1 MRDRVGS
8 KRYLDAVKKSLFLV
22 LDKAKYMRHI
32 SFKTS
37 FLPFIF
43 VAFASLMGGVITG
56 CSSTGQSQNQVPNT
70 RVTDTSATQDG
81 MQGMKHGS
89 GGMTHD
95 MTMDLGAADTNYDL
109 RFIDAMTLHHQGAVK
124 MAKEA
129 AQKSGRSEI
138 KQLASTIIKEQDR
151 EINQMKQ
158 WRQAW
163 YPQAGNKPMAHN
175 AQMGH
180 MMEMSSD
187 QMKGMKMN
195 TDLGVANAQFDLRFI
210 NAMSAHHDGAITMAQ
225 DALSKSKR
233 PEIKQLAQNIIKAQ
247 SAELKQ
253 LKQWRQA
260 WYQK

>member
-22 LDKAKYMRHI
+22 LDKAKYMRPI

-37 FLPFIF
+37 FLSFIF
-43 VAFASLMGGVITG
+43 VAFASLMGSVITG

-70 RVTDTSATQDG
+70 SVTATSATPDG

-89 GGMTHD
+89 GMTHD
-95 MTMDLGAADTNYDL
+95 MTVDLGAADTNYDL
-109 RFIDAMTLHHQGAVK
+109 RFIDAMTLHHQGAVE

-138 KQLASTIIKEQDR
+138 KQLASIIIKEQDR

-163 YPQAGNKPMAHN
+163 YPQAGSKPMAHN

-187 QMKGMKMN
+187 QMKGMTMDM
-195 TDLGVANAQFDLRFI
+195 DLGAADAQFDLRFI
-210 NAMSAHHDGAITMAQ
+210 NAMSAHHEGAITMAQ
-225 DALSKSKR
+225 DALGKSKR

-247 SAELKQ
+247 EAELKQ

>member
-1 MRDRVGS
+1 MRLV
-8 KRYLDAVKKSLFLV
+8 FL
-22 LDKAKYMRHI
+22 
-32 SFKTS
+32 KTS
-37 FLPFIF
+37 FLSFIL
-43 VAFASLMGGVITG
+43 VAFASLMGGILTA
-56 CSSTGQSQNQVPNT
+56 CSSNGQSQNQVPNT
-70 RVTDTSATQDG
+70 NVTDTSATQDG
-81 MQGMKHGS
+81 MQGMKHGT
-89 GGMTHD
+89 GMTTYD
-95 MTMDLGAADTNYDL
+95 MKMDLGAADANYDL

-129 AQKSGRSEI
+129 AQKSERSEI
-138 KQLASTIIKEQDR
+138 KQLASTIIKDQDR

-163 YPQAGNKPMAHN
+163 YPQAGDKPMAHN

-187 QMKGMKMN
+187 QMKGMKMDM
-195 TDLGVANAQFDLRFI
+195 DLGAADAQFDLRFI
-210 NAMSAHHDGAITMAQ
+210 NAMSAHHEGAITMAQ

-247 SAELKQ
+247 EAELKQ
-253 LKQWRQA
+253 MKQWRQA

>member
-1 MRDRVGS
+1 MRP
-8 KRYLDAVKKSLFLV
+8 
-22 LDKAKYMRHI
+22 I

-37 FLPFIF
+37 FLSFIF
-43 VAFASLMGGVITG
+43 VAFASLMGSVITG

-70 RVTDTSATQDG
+70 SVTDTSATQNG

-89 GGMTHD
+89 D
-95 MTMDLGAADTNYDL
+95 MKMDLGAADANYDL
-109 RFIDAMTLHHQGAVK
+109 RFIDAMKLHHQGAVK

-129 AQKSGRSEI
+129 TQKSERSEI
-138 KQLASTIIKEQDR
+138 KQLANTIIKEQDR

-163 YPQAGNKPMAHN
+163 YPQAGDKPMAYH
-175 AQMGH
+175 AQMDH

-187 QMKGMKMN
+187 QMKAMTMDM
-195 TDLGVANAQFDLRFI
+195 DLGAADAQFDLRFI
-210 NAMSAHHDGAITMAQ
+210 NAMSAHHEGAITMAQ
-225 DALSKSKR
+225 DALGKSKR

>member
-1 MRDRVGS
+1 MRDKVRN
-8 KRYLDAVKKSLFLV
+8 KRCLDAVKNSLFLV
-22 LDKAKYMRHI
+22 LGRFEYMRII
-32 SFKTS
+32 SLKTS
-37 FLPFIF
+37 FLSFTL
-43 VAFASLMGGVITG
+43 VAFASLMGSVITG

-70 RVTDTSATQDG
+70 SVTDTSATQDG

-89 GGMTHD
+89 GMTGD
-95 MTMDLGAADTNYDL
+95 MKMDLGAADTNYDL

-163 YPQAGNKPMAHN
+163 YPQAGDKPMAHN

-187 QMKGMKMN
+187 QMKGMTMDM
-195 TDLGVANAQFDLRFI
+195 DLGAADAQFDLRFI
-210 NAMSAHHDGAITMAQ
+210 NAMSAHHEGAITMAQ
-225 DALSKSKR
+225 DALGKSKR